1 MNENLKK
8 LPERIKDF
16 YSLSKGNIGGAVETV
31 VSEVIPFIGSV
42 RPLMEETDKMRLSHL
57 LVGLKHSN
65 DFDSQIE
72 KLYNYIDKPEKA
84 NYVVS
89 MFRESL
95 MSSSHI
101 VNTIMG
107 VQLSKMIGEDSD
119 ITQEDLVMYD
129 ALTSFN
135 DFDVK
140 NYKIIYESTISDP
153 FKTDEGICVND
164 AILHQ
169 SPDYDG
175 FMVTISK
182 CEKVGLLTYLPTAMF
197 DEEGMR
203 TMATGSFHKVNKY
216 SKIFYDMICEAL
228 RIY

>member
-1 MNENLKK
+1 MRIKK
-8 LPERIKDF
+8 LSERIKDF

-31 VSEVIPFIGSV
+31 VSEVIPFIGSA

-57 LVGLKHSN
+57 LVGLKHGN

-119 ITQEDLVMYD
+119 ITQEDFVMYD
-129 ALTSFN
+129 ALTLMYML
-135 DFDVK
+135 
-140 NYKIIYESTISDP
+140 NYYM
-153 FKTDEGICVND
+153 
-164 AILHQ
+164 L
-169 SPDYDG
+169 PDYEQYFKARGYDLNLEQISLSVLIQWIWRSAIRDG
-175 FMVTISK
+175 KPINLF
-182 CEKVGLLTYLPTAMF
+182 LPSSR
-197 DEEGMR
+197 MR
-203 TMATGSFHKVNKY
+203 
-216 SKIFYDMICEAL
+216 
-228 RIY
+228 RILCKWLGKPTF